1 MRKIKIGS
9 RLIICFSAIL
19 IMGIIGHLV
28 GLYQVNILRN
38 QSELLIQK
46 HQQDIA
52 IIEVYKDIMLL
63 KSTLEIG
70 VTAKDLTVLEKC
82 TPLLEE
88 FNKDILR
95 GQNEL
100 SYTDKDKIIHREII
114 NSLIAINDTLPE
126 HVQKIFEL
134 AQFGD
139 WLAVDLRVKNQIQA
153 FVERLDSSVHE
164 IRLEVQKEEV
174 DYKNK
179 AQKAEEQA
187 VWAIII
193 TAIVIFFLAA
203 IMAFAV
209 TRSITVPLQNL
220 DSGAR
225 AIASGDFVHPVE
237 IKGDDEL
244 TLMGNTFNQM
254 REELKE
260 LYSNLEQKVA
270 ERTRA
275 LEKKNKE
282 LIETQ
287 EKLIESERLNTI
299 SQVIVSLSHEINNP
313 MTAVIGNVML
323 LNMQKDVIE
332 KEELGDILKTTEQ
345 ELKRIMEVMKKLK
358 NLEKPTTKTY
368 IGGVEMIDMS

>member
-70 VTAKDLTVLEKC
+70 VTAKNLTILEKC

-126 HVQKIFEL
+126 HVQTIFEL

>member
-1 MRKIKIGS
+1 
-9 RLIICFSAIL
+9 
-19 IMGIIGHLV
+19 MGLIGHLAGV
-28 GLYQVNILRN
+28 HQVNILRN
-38 QSELLIQK
+38 KSVLLIQK
-46 HQQDIA
+46 HRQDIA
-52 IIEVYKDIMLL
+52 IIQVHKDILLL
-63 KSTLEIG
+63 KSTLELGI
-70 VTAKDLTVLEKC
+70 TAKDLTILKKC

-95 GQNEL
+95 AQNEL
-100 SYTDKDKIIHREII
+100 SYTGDDKIVHREII

-134 AQFGD
+134 AQLGD

-153 FVERLDSSVHE
+153 FVERLDNSVHE
-164 IRLEVQKEEV
+164 ISVEVRKEEV
-174 DYKNK
+174 DYTNK
-179 AQKAEEQA
+179 AQDAEEKA

-193 TAIVIFFLAA
+193 TAAGILSIAGL
-203 IMAFAV
+203 MAFTV
-209 TRSITVPLQNL
+209 TRSITVPLQKL
-220 DSGAR
+220 DRGAR
-225 AIASGDFVHPVE
+225 AIASGDFIHPVE

-244 TLMGNTFNQM
+244 TLMGNSFNQM

-260 LYSNLEQKVA
+260 LYFNLEQKVA
-270 ERTRA
+270 ERTRD

-287 EKLIESERLNTI
+287 GKLIESEKLNTI

-313 MTAVIGNVML
+313 LTAVIGNVML
-323 LNMQKDVIE
+323 LNMQKDVID